1 MASLEERRYPQHT
14 AGSARRPPA
23 RSRGPADP
31 AFPPMGPTGGRVT
44 LGSRLVAG
52 DFHLVLVGL
61 LIAASIVAFVLT
73 VR

>member
-1 MASLEERRYPQHT
+1 MANLEDRYFSRHP

-23 RSRGPADP
+23 RSRGPAGP